1 MGTVQ
6 LINLL
11 GKWLTP
17 RTRMG
22 VKALG
27 HRLLIKFLY
36 NLLGKAIEFVVVFF
50 EFFTKT
56 NKFLI
61 EGRLVTEKKNS
72 PRYQS
77 IYALLPLWTY
87 NIVFLC
93 IPREQQILNLSK
105 PWRAP
110 LQSRNLRP
118 PCCLTSH
125 LLHCV
130 HKHSTSSTRSK
141 RNWSSWLISWSHG
154 TLLPPWSFRK
164 WRCFISV
171 FEAYFPGY

>member
-1 MGTVQ
+1 
-6 LINLL
+6 
-11 GKWLTP
+11 
-17 RTRMG
+17 MG

-27 HRLLIKFLY
+27 HRLFIKFLY

-105 PWRAP
+105 P
-110 LQSRNLRP
+110 
-118 PCCLTSH
+118 
-125 LLHCV
+125 
-130 HKHSTSSTRSK
+130 
-141 RNWSSWLISWSHG
+141 
-154 TLLPPWSFRK
+154 
-164 WRCFISV
+164 
-171 FEAYFPGY
+171 